1 MKHWPHPKW
10 LGLSFLLV
18 VVPLKAQT
26 NPTAP
31 RPIITNSGIASG
43 MLESHQGSAHFYGVV
58 GQSTAVLVAQDQQNL
73 VHHGMLHPLIL
84 TSEPIP
90 VSSVGVYP
98 NPTNDPYTKLRQGD
112 EGVIDFV
119 DDTGTI
125 SVKWDS
131 GSSLGLNSE
140 FGDRWVVL

>member
-1 MKHWPHPKW
+1 MNIKHY
-10 LGLSFLLV
+10 
-18 VVPLKAQT
+18 
-26 NPTAP
+26 
-31 RPIITNSGIASG
+31 
-43 MLESHQGSAHFYGVV
+43 AH
-58 GQSTAVLVAQDQQNL
+58 
-73 VHHGMLHPLIL
+73 LHALIGKRVQL
-84 TSEPIP
+84 Q
-90 VSSVGVYP
+90 Y
-98 NPTNDPYTKLRQGD
+98 TNDPYTKLRQGD